1 MVQVSD
7 QPARVQE
14 AMDEQL
20 RRALSRLDTFAIV
33 SVQRLTI
40 SNLVI
45 RYQAGYVH
53 KSPMTGRSLLRIFS
67 SDLAIDLGTANTLVY
82 ATGKGIVVDE
92 PSIVA
97 LNKKTGKV
105 ESVGKDAKEMLGRT
119 PGYMVAI
126 QPMRDGVIA
135 DFDAAEEMLQSFIQ
149 KAHQRKRLVHPRIVM
164 GIPSETTDVERRA
177 VLDAAYRAKASEVH
191 LVDQA
196 MVAAIGAGL
205 PVTEATGSMV
215 VDIGGGTTDIA
226 VIALAGI
233 VYSRSVRVAG
243 NLMDEKIIEHL
254 RHEHSLV
261 IGERT
266 AETIKTEVGSAYP
279 LDRPAIMEVK
289 GRDLLKG
296 IPRTVSVRDEEI
308 RQVLAGC
315 VSSIVR
321 AIRVA
326 LERIPPELSAD
337 ISDRGIVLT
346 GGGSLLKNL
355 DKRIQTE
362 TNLPVSLAEDPLTSV
377 VLGTAKMLE
386 DFSLLRKLAVSILN

>member
-1 MVQVSD
+1 V
-7 QPARVQE
+7 
-14 AMDEQL
+14 
-20 RRALSRLDTFAIV
+20 
-33 SVQRLTI
+33 I
-40 SNLVI
+40 S
-45 RYQAGYVH
+45 YGAGYRH
-53 KSPMTGRSLLRIFS
+53 KSPMTTRSLFRMFS

-105 ESVGKDAKEMLGRT
+105 ESVGKAAKEMLGRT

-196 MVAAIGAGL
+196 VVAAIGAGL
-205 PVTEATGSMV
+205 PVGEATGNMV

-226 VIALAGI
+226 VISLSGI

-243 NLMDEKIIEHL
+243 NLMDAKIIEHL
-254 RHEHSLV
+254 KHEHNLV

-266 AETIKTEVGSAYP
+266 AEAIKTEVGSAYP
-279 LDRPAIMEVK
+279 MGRPVNMEVK
-289 GRDLLKG
+289 GRDVLRG
-296 IPRTVSVRDEEI
+296 IPRTVSVRDDEI
-308 RQVLAGC
+308 RQSLSGC
-315 VSSIVR
+315 VTSIVQ

-362 TNLPVSLAEDPLTSV
+362 TNLPVSLADDPLTSV
-377 VLGTAKMLE
+377 VMGTAKMLE
-386 DFSLLRKLAVSILN
+386 DFSLLRKLAVLN